1 MKKLILFVLSFSALA
16 FASAQIVPQKICTLP
31 SVLAESSGLLK
42 TGANRFF
49 SHNDSG
55 SDPVLTEFD
64 SSGTVKRR
72 LYINASNVDWEDITT
87 DVSGKV
93 YIGEFGNNNN
103 DRKNLRIYIMAN
115 PSTFTKDTTSVGILN
130 FTYQGQTAFPP
141 AAEALNYDMEAM
153 FWWNDSIFLFSKNR
167 TSPYNGYTVMYALP
181 AKAGTYVAAKRD
193 SFYTGAGAWLN
204 QSITGAAIS
213 QDGKKVVLLGYDKLW
228 LFKGYT
234 GNKFL
239 KGQVNTYTFN
249 ALSQKEGICFADSNT
264 LYFTEESSPLSSA
277 SLFRFKLPN
286 QSSGLQTKKKEI
298 NDFNIYPNP
307 FQQKLCIQN
316 PTEKKLGLMLLDMN
330 GTKIIEKEISSKEIC
345 LEDEISALNP
355 GNYLIGIIENNK
367 VIYSEKVSKY

>member
-1 MKKLILFVLSFSALA
+1 MKKLILLVLSFLA
-16 FASAQIVPQKICTLP
+16 ITLASAQIVPQKICTLP
-31 SVLAESSGLLK
+31 TVLNESSGLIK
-42 TGANRFF
+42 TGSNRFF

-64 SSGTVKRR
+64 STGNIKRR
-72 LYINASNVDWEDITT
+72 IYINASNVDWEDITT
-87 DVSGKV
+87 DASGKI

-115 PSTFTKDTTSVGILN
+115 PSSFTKDTVSVGILS
-130 FTYQGQTAFPP
+130 FTYQGQSAFPP
-141 AAEALNYDMEAM
+141 SADAMNYDMEAM
-153 FWWNDSIFLFSKNR
+153 FWWNDSLFLFSKNR

-228 LFKGYT
+228 LFKGFV

-264 LYFTEESSPLSSA
+264 LYFTEESSPLSDA
-277 SLFRFKLPN
+277 SLFRFTLPSMSN
-286 QSSGLQTKKKEI
+286 GLKSNKKDLSGLGV
-298 NDFNIYPNP
+298 YPNP
-307 FQQKLCIQN
+307 FQNKLCISN
-316 PTEKKLGLMLLDMN
+316 PEEKTLGLIILDISGN
-330 GTKIIEKEISSKEIC
+330 KICSKEFNAKELCLEKEIEHLKS
-345 LEDEISALNP
+345 
-355 GNYLIGIIENNK
+355 GNYMIGIIENNK